1 MKRENTVE
9 MTSEKGSNELVMES
23 IKKLLQQARKKS
35 READEALRTV
45 YAILEDN
52 YVDLDVDTGAEN
64 TDTLEEAIN
73 CFVQYGEY
81 GLTNVLKEIRQQ
93 LDDE

>member
-1 MKRENTVE
+1 M
-9 MTSEKGSNELVMES
+9 
-23 IKKLLQQARKKS
+23 
-35 READEALRTV
+35 RTV
-45 YAILEDN
+45 YAILEDK

-81 GLTNVLKEIRQQ
+81 GLTNLLKEIRQQ